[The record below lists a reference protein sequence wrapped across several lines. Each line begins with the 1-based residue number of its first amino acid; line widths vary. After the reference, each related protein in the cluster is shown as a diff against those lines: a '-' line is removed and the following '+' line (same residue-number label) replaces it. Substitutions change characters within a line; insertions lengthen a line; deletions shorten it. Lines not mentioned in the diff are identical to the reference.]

1 MKLMI
6 GKSQNYSKSN
16 YLIPG
21 VGEKIISQRTMPPQL
36 WKQRK
41 NSKHSQNTSCYWLII
56 GKLHTSHGKFHYE
69 WNSREL
75 LPRRHLGH
83 QPKKLHNSLRKLRK
97 VLLGSSLDFHAG
109 DAYELL
115 PRRLHNRLKSREL
128 LRRHL
133 WNWTS
138 CTVDEKLGA
147 TRKVACK
154 ELAQLMKTWMK
165 MDETSLFKYFRFTF
179 ANPSSIQ
186 LFDHFKMFLHKFEL
200 GIWRRLVLKKKSTN

>member
-1 MKLMI
+1 MI

-83 QPKKLHNSLRKLRK
+83 QPKKLHNSLRKLHK

-115 PRRLHNRLKSREL
+115 PRKIAQWIKIERVTQKASVKLDKLHSGWKIGIYPKSGMQGTCTIDENL
-128 LRRHL
+128 DENG
-133 WNWTS
+133 WNLI
-138 CTVDEKLGA
+138 V
-147 TRKVACK
+147 
-154 ELAQLMKTWMK
+154 
-165 MDETSLFKYFRFTF
+165 
-179 ANPSSIQ
+179 
-186 LFDHFKMFLHKFEL
+186 
-200 GIWRRLVLKKKSTN
+200 